1 MVYGWKDI
9 QEATRSLRG
18 TDASEKVMADLVDD
32 IPELLLDLISRRELI
47 VAKIPPPL
55 PEVTPEE
62 LASNDGSIMDIPGK
76 VPSSSRAK
84 LPPLRRPVWLSHG
97 RNVYDMTGEYSDHTL
112 HRSSH
117 SQKRSNMEVRRRQT

>member
-18 TDASEKVMADLVDD
+18 TDASKKVMADLVDD
-32 IPELLLDLISRRELI
+32 IPDRLLDLISRREFI

-62 LASNDGSIMDIPGK
+62 LASNDGSIMDIPGE
-76 VPSSSRAK
+76 VRSSSRSK

-97 RNVYDMTGEYSDHTL
+97 RNVYDMTGEYSDHAL
-112 HRSSH
+112 HGSSH
-117 SQKRSNMEVRRRQT
+117 SQERSDLEVRR

>member
-18 TDASEKVMADLVDD
+18 TDASEKLMADLVDD

-55 PEVTPEE
+55 PEVTPDE
-62 LASNDGSIMDIPGK
+62 LALNDGSIMDIPGE
-76 VPSSSRAK
+76 VPRSSRAK

-97 RNVYDMTGEYSDHTL
+97 RNVYDMTGECPAHPL
-112 HRSSH
+112 HETVH
-117 SQKRSNMEVRRRQT
+117 SQVNSDLEVRR